1 MVERDIK
8 IYVIENDHKFQEYC
22 KEKDFNPNSVP
33 VEKFI
38 DVAEDIGWVMSMKEF
53 EMHHNTR
60 TLPQYYYI
68 RIN

>member
-1 MVERDIK
+1 MVEKDIK
-8 IYVIENDHKFQEYC
+8 IYLIENDHKFQEYC
-22 KEKDFNPNSVP
+22 KEKNFSPNNVP

-38 DVAEDIGWVMSMKEF
+38 DVAEDIGWVMTMKEF

-60 TLPQYYYI
+60 TLPDYYYI